1 MKKLVFIALSLNFLS
16 LAGLAQRP
24 IIGSVSPVS
33 ATVNSTITI
42 TGSNLPTGAN
52 AHVQFGAARGEVV
65 ESSGTQIKASVPAGV
80 SYENLVVTNL
90 STALSAKSRNPFLLS
105 FGGSSFDANKFTAD
119 AAYAS
124 NFGLFEMCSC
134 DFNGDKKVDVITTHE
149 NRQTLSAFRNTST
162 PSVINFVKTDIVL
175 NGLSRNVICGDLDGD
190 GKPDLV
196 VSGTEVNANR
206 IYVLRNLS
214 TVGGEIRFGT
224 ATPLSLSSQGAAV
237 VAIHDLNND
246 GKPEIAVTNISA
258 NIVTIFKN
266 TSLPGEL
273 KFDTQ
278 GQDITVNGTHS
289 THGLSVQDL
298 DGDGLA
304 DLAVTPFYGNNVYI
318 LRNTSSGSTI
328 SFTAGATLSSSDG
341 LINVLAADL
350 NGDGKTDLAAT
361 DIFSSKLMVW
371 LNNSSSGNM
380 QFGTATQFMT
390 GSYPWGIATGDV
402 DGNGKTDL
410 VVSHIDSRSLFVLHN
425 TSSNGAL
432 QLNGQ
437 HINTSEYGRYA
448 NVVDY
453 NGDGKPDLA
462 YSGIDGNNLRI
473 FRNTHCVVPRLSHT
487 GSVTLCSGQSIVVQ
501 ATQALEVTYKW
512 TRNGTLLTNTASS
525 LTIAEAGNYAV
536 SIVSA
541 IDGCSLTSEVLQ
553 VVAGSGTGGTI
564 AMEPIAATC
573 VGGSALLKATAVSG
587 ATYVW
592 NGPNGFTATTTT
604 ATYTLNNVQVAAA
617 GSYSVVIKSGECQFT
632 PAAQSLSVHS
642 NPEPQITASA
652 TAFCAGNPVNLHAQA
667 GFASYQWK
675 LNGANY
681 SGAGATTAS
690 ITTNTAGSYS
700 VLVTNTAGCTGES
713 AAVSVS
719 QIQAPVAGF
728 NAPAT
733 ACLQQP
739 IVFQNTSTSATGQTP
754 AYLWSFGDGNTST
767 ASSPTHTYTTTGSF
781 TVSLTVSMQGCSN
794 SMSKTISVV
803 TSPVVELVADAGT
816 TFCPGDSVLLR
827 VEGDAV
833 SALWSTGATTLAL
846 GAKNAGTY
854 TVDIGTSAGC
864 VIQKSIALTHLD
876 QPDIS
881 ISASATSIHLG
892 ESVQLVVGGGLQYQ
906 WQDHEDISD
915 FYSGSVSI
923 KPTKTSTY
931 TVTGWGS
938 NGCYAKAEVT
948 IIVDNSL
955 RINPPKIFVPATDVN
970 WVIKDIELYPELS
983 LTIVNSL
990 GRSIFAAKPYTN
1002 NWAGIERGRVV
1013 EAGVYYYIFKDAA
1026 GKVLKTG
1033 SITLLR

>member
-1 MKKLVFIALSLNFLS
+1 MKKPVLIALLLISLS

-52 AHVQFGAARGEVV
+52 AHVQFGAARGEVI
-65 ESSGTQIKASVPAGV
+65 ESSGTQIKASVPAGA
-80 SYENLVVTNL
+80 SYENLTVSDI
-90 STALSAKSRNPFLLS
+90 STALSAKSRNPFMLS
-105 FGGSSFDANKFTAD
+105 FGGSSFDASKFTAD
-119 AAYAS
+119 AAFFGNY
-124 NFGLFEMCSC
+124 GLFDMCSC
-134 DFNGDKKVDVITTHE
+134 DFNGDKKVDVVTTHE

-162 PSVINFVKTDIVL
+162 PSVISFIKTDIVL
-175 NGLSRNVICGDLDGD
+175 NGLSRNVTCGDLDGD

-206 IYVLRNLS
+206 VYVLRNLS
-214 TVGGEIRFGT
+214 TAGGAITFS
-224 ATPLSLSSQGAAV
+224 APIPLTISSEGAAV

-246 GKPEIAVTNISA
+246 GKPEIAVTNIAA

-273 KFDTQ
+273 RFDTQ
-278 GQDITVNGTHS
+278 GQVITISGTHS

-318 LRNTSSGSTI
+318 LRNTSSGNTI

-371 LNNSSSGNM
+371 LNNSSSGSV
-380 QFGTATQFMT
+380 QFGIATQFIT
-390 GSYPWGIATGDV
+390 GSYPWGIATGDM

-410 VVSHIDSRSLFVLHN
+410 VVSHIDSRSLYVLHN

-453 NGDGKPDLA
+453 SGDGKPDLA
-462 YSGIDGNNLRI
+462 YSGIDGNNLRV
-473 FRNTHCVVPRLSHT
+473 FRNKHCVEPRLSHT
-487 GSVTLCSGQSIVVQ
+487 GSVTLCSGQTLQLQ

-512 TRNGTLLTNTASS
+512 THNGNLLTNTTSS
-525 LTIAEAGNYAV
+525 LTITEAGNYAV

-573 VGGSALLKATAVSG
+573 VGGSTLLKATAISG

-604 ATYTLNNVQVAAA
+604 ATHTLNNVQISAA

-632 PAAQSLSVHS
+632 PAAQSLSVQA
-642 NPEPQITASA
+642 NPQPQITASA
-652 TAFCAGNPVNLHAQA
+652 TAFCAGNSVNLQVPT

-681 SGAGATTAS
+681 TGAGATTAS
-690 ITTNTAGSYS
+690 ITTNIAGSYN
-700 VLVTNTAGCTGES
+700 VLVTSTAGCTGES
-713 AAVSVS
+713 AAVSIS

-767 ASSPTHTYTTTGSF
+767 ASSPTHTYTATGSY

-803 TSPVVELVADAGT
+803 TSPVVELLADAGT

-833 SALWSTGATTLAL
+833 SALWNTGATTLAL
-846 GAKNAGTY
+846 WVKNAGTY
-854 TVDIGTSAGC
+854 TVDIGTSGGC
-864 VIQKSIALTHLD
+864 VVQKSITLTHLD

-881 ISASATSIHLG
+881 ISASSTTINLG

-915 FYSGSVSI
+915 SYSGSVSI
-923 KPTKTSTY
+923 QPTKTSTY

-955 RINPPKIFVPATDVN
+955 RINPPKIFIPATDVS
-970 WVIKDIELYPELS
+970 WVIKDIDLYPELS

-990 GRSIFAAKPYTN
+990 GRSIYAARPYTN
-1002 NWAGIERGRVV
+1002 SWDGNERGRAV